1 MKVFH
6 SLVSIRVTYSVLFED
21 ECSLDSQ
28 KNKHKLFSGNMKRT
42 SNSKV
47 PWGQFAKD
55 IEGWVENR
63 ISIVNEWK
71 FSLLK

>member
-1 MKVFH
+1 M
-6 SLVSIRVTYSVLFED
+6 RVTYSVLFED
-21 ECSLDSQ
+21 ECNLDNQ
-28 KNKHKLFSGNMKRT
+28 ENKRQLFSGNVK
-42 SNSKV
+42 SISISEV

-63 ISIVNEWK
+63 ISIVNECK